1 MGGIWSPK
9 ATKLPLSVAVAVFA
23 RAAVI
28 SFVEAVY
35 VAASLCARTR
45 QLLNHQYARA
55 PDSGRL
61 DARARCGRRW
71 NTLASGLGGQSPPWA
86 RCMACEKRTAAQNSR
101 AKVDF
106 GPS

>member
-28 SFVEAVY
+28 SFIDAVY

-55 PDSGRL
+55 RQ
-61 DARARCGRRW
+61 RASRRTRTVCGRRW
-71 NTLASGLGGQSPPWA
+71 NTLASGLGGQSQPWA